1 MGYTKHGATI
11 MSGNM
16 KQMLV
21 MRWDNNIPS
30 QIEVIYKD
38 KDMTEIKAV
47 FHEEMLLMRGAL
59 GGKKKETRKFIGDD
73 IEWDCDNKNFKVLN
87 DGKYVDEGDEEDKYK
102 NKCDGKCG
110 VVVYGC
116 DLYCDD
122 CLEALEEQN
131 DEEEEEEVSE
141 C

>member
-1 MGYTKHGATI
+1 MGYTKLGAT
-11 MSGNM
+11 MNGNM
-16 KQMLV
+16 KGMIV
-21 MRWDNNIPS
+21 MRWDNNIPAKM
-30 QIEVIYKD
+30 EVIYKD

-47 FHEEMLLMRGAL
+47 FYEQVLVQKMA
-59 GGKKKETRKFIGDD
+59 RKFIGDD
-73 IEWDCDNKNFKVLN
+73 IEWCDDKNFKVLN
-87 DGKYVDEGDEEDKYK
+87 NGKYVDEGDEEDKHKYK
-102 NKCDGKCG
+102 CFIDECE
-110 VVVYGC
+110 VIVYGR